1 MKTAATAASVA
12 EAEVV
17 VGRGGGARARGD
29 ALADGGEAM
38 VAAGNGRRKVEGDG
52 SGGVYGGF
60 DCSGFEGKEE
70 SLVASERRTKGGGTV
85 ATRWAWAQRRR
96 SVWTA
101 SRRRK
106 RGTVAARQR
115 ERGSHG
121 RRGRMAEGAE
131 VVALA
136 WHAKD
141 NMARPGWAA
150 KVEREVGRPREG
162 KELGGVWAEGR
173 REREDWW
180 PGGTGGFG
188 IFPRNL
194 KEI

>member
-1 MKTAATAASVA
+1 M
-12 EAEVV
+12 V
-17 VGRGGGARARGD
+17 VGRGGGARARGG
-29 ALADGGEAM
+29 ALGDGGEAM

-70 SLVASERRTKGGGTV
+70 RLVASGRRTKGGGTV

-106 RGTVAARQR
+106 RGTVAARRR

-121 RRGRMAEGAE
+121 RRGRTAEGAG

-150 KVEREVGRPREG
+150 KVERWAGLGRGRSWVGCGPREG
-162 KELGGVWAEGR
+162 ENEKIGGLGGLGVLV
-173 REREDWW
+173 
-180 PGGTGGFG
+180 FFLG
-188 IFPRNL
+188 I
-194 KEI
+194 